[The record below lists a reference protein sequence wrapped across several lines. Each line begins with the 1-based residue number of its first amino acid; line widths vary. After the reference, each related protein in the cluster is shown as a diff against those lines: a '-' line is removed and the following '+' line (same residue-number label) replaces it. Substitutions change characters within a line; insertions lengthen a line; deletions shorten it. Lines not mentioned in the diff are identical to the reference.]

1 MGFRGFNRRNTKNGG
16 WFSRLALGDD
26 ATPVYPPL
34 HIGASTT
41 APTATGVKG
50 DMYVDANGVLQVHN
64 GTGYNAGGGG
74 NVTFNVLIRAAA
86 DHISQNVFVADRAY
100 RLVSVEEAH
109 TVASTSGTL
118 TVRKCTGTQA
128 PSAGTNMLTST
139 ISTAGTA
146 NTVVSGTLSA
156 TDVARLLAD
165 GDRLALETGGTV
177 TNIAGA
183 AVTITLRPV

>member
-1 MGFRGFNRRNTKNGG
+1 MGFRGFNRRQAKTGG
-16 WFSRLALGDD
+16 WFSRLAAGDD
-26 ATPVYPPL
+26 ATPVFPPL
-34 HIGASTT
+34 YIAPSA
-41 APTATGVKG
+41 APTATARAG
-50 DMYVDANGVLQVHN
+50 DIYVDTNGVLQVHN
-64 GTGYNAGGGG
+64 GTSFTPGGGG
-74 NVTFNVLIRAAA
+74 EIRINVMIRAAA

-100 RLVSVEEAH
+100 RLLSVEEAH
-109 TVASTSGTL
+109 VTASTSGTL

-146 NTVVSGTLSA
+146 NTTVAGTLSL
-156 TDVARLLAD
+156 TDGNRLLAD

-183 AVTITLRPV
+183 VVTIVLRPV